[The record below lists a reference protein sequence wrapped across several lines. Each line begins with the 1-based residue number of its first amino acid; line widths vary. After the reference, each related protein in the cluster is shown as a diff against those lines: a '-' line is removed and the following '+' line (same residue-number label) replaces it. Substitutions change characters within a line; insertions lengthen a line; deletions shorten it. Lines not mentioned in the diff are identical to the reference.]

1 MTDVESWQDDFH
13 GVCNFEHRTL
23 STIPKMRTGRRDRAI
38 STGRGGS
45 GDICHLAVDFITP
58 GKTTLFRGPAIV
70 ADMTRLLLW
79 QPMGGA
85 YVKESS

>member
-1 MTDVESWQDDFH
+1 MTDVNPGKVISTM
-13 GVCNFEHRTL
+13 VCNFEQRTL